1 MRRNSVRTDRLL
13 VIGAGPIGLAMA
25 DALKQR
31 GVAFDHVDASDGI
44 GGLWRHGVYQG
55 VHIVS
60 SKKSTGYTDYPMPAH
75 YPDFPSSA
83 QMLRYLENFAHDRNL
98 SDGLELRRRV
108 VRAQP
113 LSDESWRVTFDDGEE
128 RTYKGVVVCNGHHWD
143 KREIEYPGRFT
154 GTLMHSAEYK
164 ESKQLAGQRVLV
176 VGGGNSGCDIACE
189 SARVGAACDWSLRSG
204 YWFLPKTV
212 FGVPL
217 TDVPIWN
224 LPVWL
229 QRLILHTAVRIFIGD
244 YRRYGL
250 QKPGHKLFA
259 RHPAFGTD
267 VLNYLRQG
275 RIKARPDI
283 ARFAGTKVHFV
294 DGSVG
299 EYDVVVAA
307 TGFRN
312 SIPFLPKSLVP
323 IENDVAH
330 VYGGAF
336 PANVKNLYIVGW
348 AQARNGFGTIISP
361 ASKLYADMIALQDE
375 MELPIG
381 FILKWRGF
389 KIPETQL
396 LDPGATR
403 RTIWV
408 ARRILP
414 LLKRRSR
421 LLAEKGLREPF
432 DPARY
437 PFEDEDGGLARATQA

>member
-13 VIGAGPIGLAMA
+13 VIGAGPVGLAMA
-25 DALKQR
+25 DALKRR
-31 GVAFDHVDASDGI
+31 GVAFDQVDSSDGI

-83 QMLRYLENFAHDRNL
+83 QMLRYLESFAHDRNI
-98 SDGLELRRRV
+98 SDGIELRRKV
-108 VRAQP
+108 VRAVP
-113 LSDESWRVTFDDGEE
+113 LADETWQVTFDDGEE

-143 KREIEYPGRFT
+143 KRMPQYPGRFT
-154 GTLMHSAEYK
+154 GTLIHSADYK
-164 ESKQLAGQRVLV
+164 EPKQLAGKRVLV
-176 VGGGNSGCDIACE
+176 LGGGNSGCDVVCE

-212 FGVPL
+212 FGTPL
-217 TDVPIWN
+217 TDLPIWN

-229 QRLILHTAVRIFIGD
+229 QRLVLRAIVGVFIGD

-250 QKPGHKLFA
+250 QKPGYKLFE

-275 RIKARPDI
+275 RVKPRPDI
-283 ARFAGTKVHFV
+283 ARFSGTKVHFV

-299 EYDVVVAA
+299 EYDLIVAA
-307 TGFRN
+307 TGFNN
-312 SIPFLPKSLVP
+312 SIPFLPKNLVP
-323 IENDVAH
+323 IENDVVH

-348 AQARNGFGTIISP
+348 AQPRNGFGTIISP
-361 ASKLYADMIALQDE
+361 AAKLYAEMIAMQDE
-375 MELPIG
+375 MEIPIG
-381 FILKWRGF
+381 FILQWRGF
-389 KIPETQL
+389 RVPRSQL
-396 LDPGATR
+396 IDPGATR
-403 RTIWV
+403 RTIWL
-408 ARRILP
+408 AHKILP

-421 LLAEKGLREPF
+421 LLAEKGIRPAF
-432 DPARY
+432 DPSLY
-437 PFEDEDGGLARATQA
+437 TFEGDDGAVAVNQ

>member
-13 VIGAGPIGLAMA
+13 IIGAGPVGLAMA
-25 DALKQR
+25 DALRRR
-31 GVAFDHVDASDGI
+31 GVTYDQVDASDGI

-83 QMLRYLENFAHDRNL
+83 QMLRYLESFAHDRNL
-98 SDGLELRRRV
+98 DGSVEVSRKV
-108 VRAQP
+108 VRAAP
-113 LSDESWRVTFDDGEE
+113 LADESWQVTFDDGEE

-143 KREIEYPGRFT
+143 KRVPHYAGRFT
-154 GTLMHSAEYK
+154 GTLIHSVDYK
-164 ESKQLAGQRVLV
+164 EPKQLAGKRVLV
-176 VGGGNSGCDIACE
+176 LGGGNSGCDIVCE
-189 SARVGAACDWSLRSG
+189 SARLGASCDWSLRSG

-212 FGVPL
+212 FGTPL
-217 TDVPIWN
+217 TDLPIWN
-224 LPVWL
+224 LPVTL
-229 QRLILHTAVRIFIGD
+229 QRMILRAIVSVFIGD

-250 QKPGHKLFA
+250 PKPGYKLFE

-275 RIKARPDI
+275 RVKPRPDV
-283 ARFAGTKVHFV
+283 ARFSGTKVHFV

-299 EYDVVVAA
+299 EYDLVVTA
-307 TGFRN
+307 TGFNN

-323 IENDVAH
+323 IENDVVH

-336 PANVKNLYIVGW
+336 PANVKNLYVVGW
-348 AQARNGFGTIISP
+348 AQPRNGFGTIISP
-361 ASKLYADMIALQDE
+361 AAKLYAEMIALQDE

-389 KIPETQL
+389 KVAPSQL
-396 LDPGATR
+396 IDPGATR

-408 ARRILP
+408 ARKILP

-421 LLAEKGLREPF
+421 LLAEKGVRPAF
-432 DPARY
+432 DPSLY
-437 PFEDEDGGLARATQA
+437 PFEGDGDQVAVNQ

>member
-1 MRRNSVRTDRLL
+1 
-13 VIGAGPIGLAMA
+13 MA
-25 DALKQR
+25 DALKRR
-31 GVAFDHVDASDGI
+31 GVAFDQVDASDGV

-60 SKKSTGYTDYPMPAH
+60 SKRSTGYADYPMPAH

-83 QMLRYLENFAHDRNL
+83 QMQRYLESFAHDRNL
-98 SDGLELRRRV
+98 LESLEVRRRV
-108 VRAQP
+108 VRAVP
-113 LSDESWRVTFDDGEE
+113 LADESWQVTFDDGEE

-143 KREIEYPGRFT
+143 KRLPHYPGRFT
-154 GTLMHSAEYK
+154 GTMIHSVDYK
-164 ESKQLAGQRVLV
+164 EPKQLAGKRVLV
-176 VGGGNSGCDIACE
+176 LGGGNSGCDITCE
-189 SARVGAACDWSLRSG
+189 SARVGTSCDWSLRSG

-217 TDVPIWN
+217 TDLPIWN
-224 LPVWL
+224 LPVPV
-229 QRLILHTAVRIFIGD
+229 QRVVLRAMVRMFIGD

-250 QKPGHKLFA
+250 QKPSYKLFE

-267 VLNYLRQG
+267 VLSYLRQG
-275 RIKARPDI
+275 RVKPRPDI

-299 EYDVVVAA
+299 EYDLVVAA
-307 TGFRN
+307 TGFN
-312 SIPFLPKSLVP
+312 NAIPFLPKTLVP

-361 ASKLYADMIALQDE
+361 AAKLYAEMIAMQDE

-389 KIPETQL
+389 KVPPSQL

-403 RTIWV
+403 RAIWI
-408 ARRILP
+408 AHKILP

-421 LLAEKGLREPF
+421 LLAEKGVRPPF
-432 DPARY
+432 DPSLY
-437 PFEDEDGGLARATQA
+437 PFEGDGGAVAVNSRF

>member
-13 VIGAGPIGLAMA
+13 IIGAGPVGLAMA
-25 DALKQR
+25 DALRRR
-31 GVAFDHVDASDGI
+31 GVAYDQVDASDGV

-83 QMLRYLENFAHDRNL
+83 QMLRYLESFAHDRNL
-98 SDGLELRRRV
+98 DGSIEAGRKV
-108 VRAQP
+108 VRAAP
-113 LSDESWRVTFDDGEE
+113 LADESWQVTFEDGEE

-143 KREIEYPGRFT
+143 KRVPFYPGRFT
-154 GTLMHSAEYK
+154 GTLIHSVDYK
-164 ESKQLAGQRVLV
+164 EPKQLAGKRVLV
-176 VGGGNSGCDIACE
+176 LGGGNSGCDIVCE
-189 SARVGAACDWSLRSG
+189 SARVGASCDWSLRSG

-212 FGVPL
+212 FGTPL
-217 TDVPIWN
+217 TDLPIWN
-224 LPVWL
+224 LPVTL
-229 QRLILHTAVRIFIGD
+229 QRLILRAIVSIFIGD

-250 QKPGHKLFA
+250 PKPGYKLFE

-275 RIKARPDI
+275 RVKPRPDV
-283 ARFAGTKVHFV
+283 ARLSGTKVHFV

-299 EYDVVVAA
+299 EYDLVVTA
-307 TGFRN
+307 TGFNN

-323 IENDVAH
+323 IENDVVH

-336 PANVKNLYIVGW
+336 PANVKNLYVVGW
-348 AQARNGFGTIISP
+348 AQPRNGFGTIISP
-361 ASKLYADMIALQDE
+361 AAKLYAEMIALQDE

-389 KIPETQL
+389 KVAPSQL
-396 LDPGATR
+396 IDPGATR
-403 RTIWV
+403 RTIWI
-408 ARRILP
+408 ARKILP

-421 LLAEKGLREPF
+421 LLAEKGVRPAF
-432 DPARY
+432 DPALY
-437 PFEDEDGGLARATQA
+437 PFEGDGDPVAVNQ